1 LADLPPAPPPGRR
14 PRRQPKTPRP
24 PLPIPEWSKPER
36 LIVGRLLAPHGY
48 DGACRLEILT
58 DYPERLIRLR
68 RVYIGDEP
76 RPRRVTRAQLHP
88 PYALMWLAGV
98 TDEQAASALR
108 GALVRIDHDQAAPLG
123 EGEYYHWQL
132 IGARV
137 VDEAG
142 APLGVLIEI
151 IQTGANDV
159 YVLRTP
165 PGGELLLPAIQEVIR
180 HVDVDQGVITARL
193 LPGLGE

>member
-1 LADLPPAPPPGRR
+1 MWG
-14 PRRQPKTPRP
+14 
-24 PLPIPEWSKPER
+24 KPEH
-36 LIVGRLLAPHGY
+36 LVIGRILAPHGF
-48 DGACRLEILT
+48 DGACRMDILT
-58 DYPERLIRLR
+58 DYPERLSALR
-68 RVYIGDEP
+68 RVYVGDEP
-76 RPRRVTRAQLHP
+76 RARRLTRAQLHP
-88 PYALMWLAGV
+88 PYALIWLAGV
-98 TDEQAASALR
+98 TDDIAAGALR
-108 GALVRIDHDQAAPLG
+108 GALVRIDHDQAAPLA

-142 APLGVLIEI
+142 APLGILIEI

-165 PGGELLLPAIQEVIR
+165 AGGELLLPAIEDVVR
-180 HVDVDQGVITARL
+180 HVDTEQGVITARL